1 MAFLQITPDMTAG
14 EVLVGTGTLALA
26 GFTGWLARRTSAEVE
41 ISEEQMRLSR
51 ESIEALDRPFVIP
64 KRHSGI
70 NRIPIGE
77 GFIVFRM
84 ENLGKGPAL
93 VEDIQLIGDPW
104 NEYLDNAL
112 EGRVFAISPGDGT
125 NVRLP
130 LIGDEPPEG
139 AVLGLRI
146 FYRSASAAEY
156 VTQSTLEVL
165 THSLCEFVGHYREH
179 DAAY

>member
-14 EVLVGTGTLALA
+14 EILVGTGTFALA

-41 ISEEQMRLSR
+41 INEEQMRLSR
-51 ESIEALDRPFVIP
+51 ER
-64 KRHSGI
+64 
-70 NRIPIGE
+70 
-77 GFIVFRM
+77 
-84 ENLGKGPAL
+84 

-112 EGRVFAISPGDGT
+112 KGKVFAISPGDGT
-125 NVRLP
+125 NLRLP
-130 LIGDEPPEG
+130 LAGDEPAEG

-179 DAAY
+179 DAAD